1 MFYETYLFLQVENKN
16 KNSPS
21 LCDRKVNLGKV
32 SPSGSI
38 HKDPLA
44 QNDRSGNGS
53 PSVGVK
59 LSPKNQMVPGPSTNV
74 PHPTLGKKNTIFVT
88 FRYLMDILTKV
99 CHQT

>member
-1 MFYETYLFLQVENKN
+1 MFHQTSLFLQVENKN

-21 LCDRKVNLGKV
+21 SCDRKVNLGKV

-44 QNDRSGNGS
+44 QTDRSGNGS

-74 PHPTLGKKNTIFVT
+74 PHPTLGKNLPFFLLLEV
-88 FRYLMDILTKV
+88 
-99 CHQT
+99 